1 MKSNN
6 SSVLFL
12 YNGGINDM
20 SHTVFIQKWCL
31 DFYLCAHRYN
41 HSIHVIRLQK
51 CNSSKKFQDISI
63 HKNATHIYT
72 IHIV

>member
-41 HSIHVIRLQK
+41 ISIHVIRLQK
-51 CNSSKKFQDISI
+51 CNSSKNVQDIYPYIKTLHISI
-63 HKNATHIYT
+63 QYI
-72 IHIV
+72 